1 MERVERG
8 RFGRWSVGV
17 MLIAAL
23 AMVIETAC
31 SQAPAPNTTGEH
43 KDVVTKIHTTD
54 GMLYVTDRYAVTET
68 HVVIRELL
76 TDDRYYPTS
85 DEPHLFHKPD
95 QFKRPAADITLP
107 VRIPAA
113 QVLSIEPFNAKHTTR
128 NALLVTAGAALVAAY
143 FVLRHEFSG
152 YNYGE

>member
-8 RFGRWSVGV
+8 RLGRWSVGV

-43 KDVVTKIHTTD
+43 KDVVTKITTVD
-54 GMLYVTDRYAVTET
+54 GTLYVTSRYAVTET

-76 TDDRYYPTS
+76 RDDRYYPNP
-85 DEPHLFHKPD
+85 DEPHLFHAPEAMKKP
-95 QFKRPAADITLP
+95 PADVTVP
-107 VRIPAA
+107 MRIPMD
-113 QVLSIEPFNAKHTTR
+113 QVQSIEPWQPKHTTR
-128 NALLVTAGAALVAAY
+128 NAILIVTGIALVVGY
-143 FVLRHEFSG
+143 FWLAHEFSG